1 MLISAQFLALKALI
15 NGCYFSYT
23 RLHSRYVGYVR
34 SVVLECDAL
43 VFGKSLKQLNKAI
56 IDQARLS
63 LAAFGLLKSLWGF
76 LVKSARY
83 TLIFAPNCRGGL
95 GVGFRF
101 LSERNLVNAVAIL
114 VDADRVL

>member
-1 MLISAQFLALKALI
+1 M
-15 NGCYFSYT
+15 
-23 RLHSRYVGYVR
+23 R